1 MLTLEQLREWRA
13 LAAGP
18 ANAAPDKPILAE
30 RRTLLAV
37 LDEVI
42 AGREGWPIET
52 APGYDELRGRCV
64 ILDNP
69 AWPESQVARRE
80 IDGGWLIQNSPAHRF
95 GVRATRWMHLPRAAE
110 QEPTDAR

>member
-18 ANAAPDKPILAE
+18 DGAAMGRPILAE
-30 RRTLLAV
+30 RWTLLTV
-37 LDEVI
+37 LDECI

-52 APGYDELRGRCV
+52 APSYDELRGRCV

-80 IDGGWLIQNSPAHRF
+80 SDGGWLIQNSPAHRF